1 MSQKLV
7 TLVLCLL
14 FLGGAHCL
22 WQLSTGD
29 GRPGCQTRY
38 EMNRLWR
45 NNLFLDLYWE
55 CTILGQAA
63 VERRCA
69 PSTFFLEHWQTCVP
83 ESMYESTP
91 TYDPPSSPENCADCP
106 PCEPQN
112 SGQTTSTTAVVSTTT
127 PATTTITTTEAPV
140 PFICTSDRMGLRW
153 AGDTQTTY
161 WECYGLNEDP
171 FLISCP
177 PGFVFDFNQQTCTL

>member
-1 MSQKLV
+1 MSQRV
-7 TLVLCLL
+7 VPVLCLL
-14 FLGGAHCL
+14 FLSGAHCL

-29 GRPGCQTRY
+29 GQPGCQTRY

-45 NNLFLDLYWE
+45 NNLHPDMYWE
-55 CTILGQAA
+55 CRTLGEAA
-63 VERRCA
+63 VGRRCA
-69 PSTFFLEHWQTCVP
+69 PSTFFLDHWQTCVP
-83 ESMYESTP
+83 GSMYETTP
-91 TYDPPSSPENCADCP
+91 TYDPPSSPESCVDCP
-106 PCEPQN
+106 PCGPEIQ
-112 SGQTTSTTAVVSTTT
+112 STTTTVVVSTTT
-127 PATTTITTTEAPV
+127 PATTTTTLIETTEAPV
-140 PFICTSDRMGLRW
+140 PFICTADRMGLRW